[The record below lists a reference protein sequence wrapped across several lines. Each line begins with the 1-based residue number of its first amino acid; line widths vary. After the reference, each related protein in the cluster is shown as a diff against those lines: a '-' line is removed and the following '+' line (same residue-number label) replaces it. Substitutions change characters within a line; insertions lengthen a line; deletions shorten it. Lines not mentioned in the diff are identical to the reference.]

1 MLKKKK
7 FWIVG
12 IVLAIAL
19 GTLVYNSVAGSSL
32 YYYTVKEL
40 KTQSISPNEQDVRVN
55 GIVTPDPIEWSA
67 QARTTR
73 FTIKD
78 KDGSD
83 TLVVVYRGTVPD
95 AFKVD
100 TEVVVRGKL
109 NPQGVFE
116 GNELQAKC
124 ASKYTPK
131 LS

>member
-7 FWIVG
+7 FWVAG
-12 IVLAIAL
+12 TVLAIAL
-19 GTLVYNSVAGSSL
+19 GALVFNSVSGSSV

-40 KTQSISPNEQDVRVN
+40 KSQVVSPDNQDVRVN

-67 QARTTR
+67 KSRTTT

-78 KDGSD
+78 KDGTD
-83 TLVVVYRGTVPD
+83 TLLVVYRGTVPD

-100 TEVVVRGKL
+100 VEVVVRGKL
-109 NPQGVFE
+109 NPEGVFE

>member
-7 FWIVG
+7 FWIAGAVM
-12 IVLAIAL
+12 AIAL
-19 GTLVYNSVAGSSL
+19 GALVYNSVAGSSV

-40 KTQSISPNEQDVRVN
+40 KNPATQLNSQDIRVN
-55 GIVTPDPIEWSA
+55 GIVAPAPIEWDA
-67 QARTTR
+67 ATRTTK

-78 KDGSD
+78 KDGD
-83 TLVVVYRGTVPD
+83 DNLLVVYRGTVPD

-109 NPQGVFE
+109 NPKGVFE

-131 LS
+131 L

>member
-40 KTQSISPNEQDVRVN
+40 KNQSVSPNEQDVRVN
-55 GIVTPDPIEWSA
+55 GIVTTDPIEWSA

-109 NPQGVFE
+109 NSQGVFE
-116 GNELQAKC
+116 GTELQAKC

-131 LS
+131 IS

>member
-7 FWIVG
+7 FWIAG
-12 IVLAIAL
+12 MVLAIAL
-19 GTLVYNSVAGSSL
+19 GALVYNSVAGSSV

-40 KTQSISPNEQDVRVN
+40 KSLATQLNSQDIRVN
-55 GIVTPDPIEWSA
+55 GIVAPAPIEWDA
-67 QARTTR
+67 TNRTTK

-78 KDGSD
+78 KDSD
-83 TLVVVYRGTVPD
+83 DNLLVVYRGTVPD

-109 NPQGVFE
+109 NPKGVFE

-131 LS
+131 L

>member
-7 FWIVG
+7 FWIAG

-19 GTLVYNSVAGSSL
+19 GALVFNSVAGSSV
-32 YYYTVKEL
+32 YYYTVSEL
-40 KTQSISPNEQDVRVN
+40 KNPATPLGDQDVRVN
-55 GIVTPDPIEWSA
+55 GIVTPDPIEWNA
-67 QARTTR
+67 QARTTK

-78 KDGSD
+78 KAGQD
-83 TLVVVYRGTVPD
+83 TVLVIYRGTVPD

>member
-7 FWIVG
+7 FWIAGV
-12 IVLAIAL
+12 VLAVAL
-19 GTLVYNSVAGSSL
+19 GALVFNSVAGSSV
-32 YYYTVKEL
+32 YYYTVKEIKNPTASL
-40 KTQSISPNEQDVRVN
+40 GSQDVRVN
-55 GIVTPDPIEWSA
+55 GVVAPAPIEWNAS
-67 QARTTR
+67 ARTTK

-78 KDGSD
+78 KDGED
-83 TLVVVYRGTVPD
+83 NLVVVYRGTVPD

-109 NPQGVFE
+109 TAQGVFE

-131 LS
+131 L